1 MPSIGYLQVRA
12 FVSSARIP
20 LANVAVSV
28 QTPQG
33 TLLAARLT
41 NRSGMLDTPIPIEV
55 PNRSAGLTP
64 DTGVVPFTQVNLF
77 ARKKAYEQIESE
89 NVQIF
94 PGVITTQNLP
104 MIPLAEFPDA
114 YDKSE
119 IFNNFKS
126 LLCNFRRF

>member
-41 NRSGMLDTPIPIEV
+41 NRSGMLDTPSPIEV

-77 ARKKAYEQIESE
+77 ARKEAYEQIGSE

-119 IFNNFKS
+119 IFNTPPQN
-126 LLCNFRRF
+126 L

>member
-64 DTGVVPFTQVNLF
+64 DTGVLPFTQVNLF
-77 ARKKAYEQIESE
+77 ARKEAYEQIGSE

-119 IFNNFKS
+119 IFNTPPQN
-126 LLCNFRRF
+126 L

>member
-12 FVSSARIP
+12 FASSARIP

-28 QTPQG
+28 QTPLG

-64 DTGVVPFTQVNLF
+64 DTGVVPFTQVHLF
-77 ARKKAYEQIESE
+77 ARKEAYEQIGSE

-119 IFNNFKS
+119 IFNTPPQN
-126 LLCNFRRF
+126 L

>member
-41 NRSGMLDTPIPIEV
+41 NRNGMLDTPIPIEV

-64 DTGVVPFTQVNLF
+64 DTGVVPFAQVNLF

-119 IFNNFKS
+119 IFNTPPQN
-126 LLCNFRRF
+126 L

>member
-119 IFNNFKS
+119 IFNTPPQN
-126 LLCNFRRF
+126 L

>member
-114 YDKSE
+114 YDKCE
-119 IFNNFKS
+119 IFNTPPQN
-126 LLCNFRRF
+126 L

>member
-41 NRSGMLDTPIPIEV
+41 NRSGMLDAPIPIEV
-55 PNRSAGLTP
+55 PNRSAGLIP

-77 ARKKAYEQIESE
+77 ARKEAYEQIESE

-119 IFNNFKS
+119 IFNTPPQN
-126 LLCNFRRF
+126 L

>member
-77 ARKKAYEQIESE
+77 ARKEAYEQIGSE

-119 IFNNFKS
+119 MFNTPPQN
-126 LLCNFRRF
+126 L

>member
-64 DTGVVPFTQVNLF
+64 DTGVAPFTQVNLF
-77 ARKKAYEQIESE
+77 ARKEAYEQIGSE

-119 IFNNFKS
+119 IFNTPPQN
-126 LLCNFRRF
+126 L

>member
-77 ARKKAYEQIESE
+77 ARKEAYEQIESE

-119 IFNNFKS
+119 IFNTPPQN
-126 LLCNFRRF
+126 L

>member
-1 MPSIGYLQVRA
+1 MA
-12 FVSSARIP
+12 
-20 LANVAVSV
+20 
-28 QTPQG
+28 
-33 TLLAARLT
+33 
-41 NRSGMLDTPIPIEV
+41 
-55 PNRSAGLTP
+55 P

-77 ARKKAYEQIESE
+77 ARKEAYEQIGSE

-119 IFNNFKS
+119 IFNTPPQN
-126 LLCNFRRF
+126 L